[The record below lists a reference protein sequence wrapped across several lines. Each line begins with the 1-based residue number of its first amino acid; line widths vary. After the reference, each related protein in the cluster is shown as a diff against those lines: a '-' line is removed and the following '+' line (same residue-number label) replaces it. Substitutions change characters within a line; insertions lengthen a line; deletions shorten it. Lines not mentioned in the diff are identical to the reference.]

1 MRTIFVGE
9 RILKNKLGELELSPE
24 GISNLSL
31 EQVSRVVN
39 DKDVTY
45 NSVEVDFL
53 GFHKL
58 EYYAKRDKI

>member
-9 RILKNKLGELELSPE
+9 RILKNKLGELELSPQ

-45 NSVEVDFL
+45 NSV
-53 GFHKL
+53 
-58 EYYAKRDKI
+58 